1 MKALFKHPL
10 FGAGLAL
17 RLLLIVAVLPAAA
30 TEWYVPFLENS
41 VQYFTLDPYHTF
53 LSADGVLR
61 AFPYGYVMW
70 FAFLPLTALCYVAN
84 VPVYWGY
91 GLTLLAADTGLLIV
105 LKNLVT
111 ISDRRLLLAYWW
123 SPILLFAAYWLGLN
137 DIIPVFFLCLALL
150 HLRRLRATS
159 AGALCGAAISAKLSM
174 LLAAPLFVI
183 YLYRKKALRHL
194 LKPFLAGLA
203 LATGVFGVPFLVSP
217 DALRMLFSNPEME
230 KIYTLAIN
238 GGSGATF
245 YILPMAYLLMV
256 YTAWHIRRLSFDLF
270 FALLGISFF
279 LVLLLT
285 PAAPGWFLW
294 VLPLLVFYQAIS
306 GRFAVAL
313 AYTFTL
319 LYVACNFLAMEQ
331 PVILGSLAV
340 NHFAADLESMLGER
354 GQGLLNTALLTMGL
368 VIMFRIW
375 LATIRANDFFRI
387 SRRSF
392 VVGIAGDSGAGKD
405 TLVQSLT
412 GLLGRHS
419 VAALSGDDYHFWD
432 RHKPMWQA
440 MTHLNPRA
448 NDLQQFA
455 RDAIALAD
463 GKSIQKPHYDHV
475 SGRKS
480 KNRCTKS
487 NDFILVSGLHA
498 LYLPILR
505 ERYDLGIYLAM
516 DERLRRYFKLL
527 RDVKQRNGT
536 VENVMA
542 ALERRE
548 KDARQFIRPQEAH
561 AGLVLSLQPLHAMR
575 FDETEDCRPLRLKLG
590 VRGRYG
596 LHEEALVRTLVGVC
610 GLHVEMDISGDN
622 SAVSLTIEGDV
633 SAEDIGLAARE
644 LFPDMVEMLDTRPQ
658 WKDGMEGLMQL
669 VVLSHINQAMR
680 RRTL

>member
-1 MKALFKHPL
+1 
-10 FGAGLAL
+10 
-17 RLLLIVAVLPAAA
+17 
-30 TEWYVPFLENS
+30 
-41 VQYFTLDPYHTF
+41 
-53 LSADGVLR
+53 
-61 AFPYGYVMW
+61 
-70 FAFLPLTALCYVAN
+70 
-84 VPVYWGY
+84 
-91 GLTLLAADTGLLIV
+91 
-105 LKNLVT
+105 
-111 ISDRRLLLAYWW
+111 
-123 SPILLFAAYWLGLN
+123 
-137 DIIPVFFLCLALL
+137 
-150 HLRRLRATS
+150 
-159 AGALCGAAISAKLSM
+159 
-174 LLAAPLFVI
+174 
-183 YLYRKKALRHL
+183 
-194 LKPFLAGLA
+194 
-203 LATGVFGVPFLVSP
+203 
-217 DALRMLFSNPEME
+217 
-230 KIYTLAIN
+230 
-238 GGSGATF
+238 
-245 YILPMAYLLMV
+245 MV

-285 PAAPGWFLW
+285 PPRPGGSFGCCLCSSSIKRSAAGLQ
-294 VLPLLVFYQAIS
+294 L
-306 GRFAVAL
+306 AL

-340 NHFAADLESMLGER
+340 NHFAADLENAAWR
-354 GQGLLNTALLTMGL
+354 TGQEASEHGAAHDGARHHVPHL
-368 VIMFRIW
+368 
-375 LATIRANDFFRI
+375 
-387 SRRSF
+387 
-392 VVGIAGDSGAGKD
+392 AGDNTRQRLFPHQPPFVRRRHREAGIPARAEHAGAVADGPLGQAFGCGCRTTTITSG
-405 TLVQSLT
+405 TC
-412 GLLGRHS
+412 
-419 VAALSGDDYHFWD
+419 
-432 RHKPMWQA
+432 KPMWQA

-448 NDLQQFA
+448 NDLQQFT

-475 SGRKS
+475 SGYEQKPLHEKR
-480 KNRCTKS
+480 
-487 NDFILVSGLHA
+487 DFILVSGLHA